1 VRKHHAGNLNPG
13 KRSKQITFSSRIV
26 THITCLVV
34 ISLCQCAGI
43 LETVAAVQIGSAL
56 MAFFFS
62 VLTSV
67 LCALLAT
74 TVLSWGMNYKLW
86 QMDLLGVPAF
96 IITLLPSMAVFRAI

>member
-1 VRKHHAGNLNPG
+1 
-13 KRSKQITFSSRIV
+13 
-26 THITCLVV
+26 
-34 ISLCQCAGI
+34 
-43 LETVAAVQIGSAL
+43 